1 VKALVLSDIH
11 SEEAAIEK
19 LRVFLEINKFNLVI
33 IVGDITQ
40 RGPVSY
46 AEEFLDLFR
55 GMNVLA
61 IHGNMDPKPVI
72 DLLERRGLL
81 FHLKK
86 VDINGWNF
94 IGFGGSGPTPFGT
107 PTEYSE
113 EEIYNELSKFRM
125 DRKTVLVTHSP
136 PFNSEVDR
144 TASGK
149 SAGSR
154 AIRRIIEEKKPFM
167 NICGHVHEREGETSI
182 GDTRIVKVPPAVKG
196 RAVEIDFDRNL
207 EIKFMPY

>member
-1 VKALVLSDIH
+1 MRVLVLSDIH
-11 SEEAAIEK
+11 SEEAAIER
-19 LRVFLEINKFNLVI
+19 LRLFLEKNKFNLVLI
-33 IVGDITQ
+33 TGDITQ

-86 VDINGWNF
+86 VVIDGWNF
-94 IGFGGSGPTPFGT
+94 IGFGGSSTTPFGT

-113 EEIYNELSKFRM
+113 EEIYSELSKFKM
-125 DRKTVLVTHSP
+125 DRKTILVTHSP

-144 TASGK
+144 TLLGV

-154 AIRRIIEEKKPFM
+154 AIRRIIKEKKPFM
-167 NICGHVHEREGETSI
+167 NICGHVHEREGEAVVGETK
-182 GDTRIVKVPPAVKG
+182 IVKVPPAMKG
-196 RAVEIDFDRNL
+196 RAVQINFDKNVEIGF
-207 EIKFMPY
+207 IHY

>member
-1 VKALVLSDIH
+1 MKALVLSDIH

-19 LRVFLEINKFNLVI
+19 LGLFLKSNRFNLVI
-33 IVGDITQ
+33 IAGDITQ

-86 VDINGWNF
+86 VNADGWNF
-94 IGFGGSGPTPFGT
+94 IGFGGSNPTPFGT

-113 EEIYNELSKFRM
+113 KEIYNELNKFRM
-125 DRKTVLVTHSP
+125 DRKTILVTHSP
-136 PFNSEVDR
+136 PYNSGVDR
-144 TASGK
+144 TSAGV

-154 AIRRIIEEKKPFM
+154 AIRKIIEEKEPFM
-167 NICGHVHEREGETSI
+167 DICGHIHEREGETNI
-182 GDTRIVKVPPAVKG
+182 GETKVVKVPPAAKG
-196 RAVEIDFDRNL
+196 RAVQINFDKNL
-207 EIKFMPY
+207 EVGFIPY